1 MFNNA
6 NQTFAD
12 LLAATN
18 GVGGGTQDKTAS
30 ETNTGSASPFAK
42 GFFAKVAS
50 GDAEALAELEAYG
63 ESRAADGLSGD
74 EVAAEINQFEAAEIE
89 AGGEGSG
96 DAGTDDGEGAGEGG
110 EGGAD
115 DEFEAEKTAAMI
127 EASNQAVADVLA
139 NSELAAAL
147 GIDQEKIAEFIIA
160 EEAGAAYFE
169 TSRRV
174 NEMIEKIASTMIPSQ
189 EDVAAATE
197 FLKTAGV
204 DVSSVVAQAA
214 EFEKQA
220 SATTTESTAE
230 KVAREAAEREQLM
243 FAAMA
248 TLRDAGFDIEKVA
261 ADAESKKKMSGKAKA
276 ALGIGAGVGAA
287 ALGLAA
293 GNKALGGRFSTR
305 AGMDS
310 AKAGVRAGADMFK
323 STKGQGLKDR
333 ARAAGVMAK
342 DKATRQAKGD
352 KFYNGVFR

>member
-12 LLAATN
+12 LFAATN

-96 DAGTDDGEGAGEGG
+96 DAGTDDGAGG

-127 EASNQAVADVLA
+127 DASNQAVADVLA

-147 GIDQEKIAEFIIA
+147 GIDHEKIAEFIIA

-174 NEMIEKIASTMIPSQ
+174 NEMIEKIASTMIPSD

-204 DVSSVVAQAA
+204 DVSSVMAQAA
-214 EFEKQA
+214 EFEKEA
-220 SATTTESTAE
+220 SATVTESTAE
-230 KVAREAAEREQLM
+230 KIAREAAEREQLM
-243 FAAMA
+243 FSALA

-261 ADAESKKKMSGKAKA
+261 ADAEGKKKMSGKAKA
-276 ALGIGAGVGAA
+276 ALGVGAA
-287 ALGLAA
+287 GAAAA
-293 GNKALGGRFSTR
+293 GGLTAVGRYAGRGSNPMGG
-305 AGMDS
+305 
-310 AKAGVRAGADMFK
+310 AKAIASASRIAGKHGAGKYNPMAIAR
-323 STKGQGLKDR
+323 GLRLANAMK
-333 ARAAGVMAK
+333 K
-342 DKATRQAKGD
+342 
-352 KFYNGVFR
+352 